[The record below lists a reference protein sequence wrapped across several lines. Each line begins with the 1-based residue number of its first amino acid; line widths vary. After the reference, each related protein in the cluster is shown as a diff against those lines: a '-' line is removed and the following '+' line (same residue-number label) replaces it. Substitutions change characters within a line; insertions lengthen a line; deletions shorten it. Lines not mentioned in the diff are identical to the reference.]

1 MPVDHE
7 LPRDSLEAA
16 DNRRLTAAYR
26 YWVEEE
32 GSGGG
37 GGAAAA
43 WRYVDVEYAGGA
55 QYVVRVA
62 PQMIGVCEAAVW
74 LGGEEVGSGI
84 RLSVVCPTGLVVAAG
99 GLSCGCPA
107 GRYMPDDGSQ
117 QCLSCV
123 QGSWSDIGGECKL
136 CAAAFCSPSTRA
148 CACLHCRCTFVSTPE
163 YAPAGAPPAIAR
175 AGHHRTF
182 ARRAQWAASLPQR
195 VRRAASRALPARM
208 P

>member
-16 DNRRLTAAYR
+16 DNRTLTAAYR
-26 YWVEEE
+26 YWVEEA
-32 GSGGG
+32 GSGRG

-43 WRYVDVEYAGGA
+43 WRYVDVEYVGGA

-62 PQMIGVCEAAVW
+62 PQMIGVWEAAVW

-84 RLSVVCPTGLVVAAG
+84 RMSVVCPTGLVVAAG

-107 GRYMPDDGSQ
+107 GRYMPNDGSE

-123 QGSWSDIGGECKL
+123 HGSWSDIGGECKPY
-136 CAAAFCSPSTRA
+136 AAAFCSPSTRA
-148 CACLHCRCTFVSTPE
+148 RACLHCICTCLSA
-163 YAPAGAPPAIAR
+163 YAPPGALPAISR
-175 AGHHRTF
+175 AGHHRIV